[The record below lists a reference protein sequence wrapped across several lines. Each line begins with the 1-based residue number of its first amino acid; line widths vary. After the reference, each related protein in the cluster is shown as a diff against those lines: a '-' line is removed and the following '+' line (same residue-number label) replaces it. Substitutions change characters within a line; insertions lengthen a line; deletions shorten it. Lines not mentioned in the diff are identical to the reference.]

1 MIKGEFSGGV
11 TLIRDIDLSN
21 FKVVYGDRVYNAV
34 ALARAEFPEEK
45 NDAQILVKPKRL
57 IVIVVNE
64 DGNLMCIDDEAW
76 TFQFLPRK

>member
-1 MIKGEFSGGV
+1 M
-11 TLIRDIDLSN
+11 IRDIDLSN